1 MRGRTLW
8 PTGPGA
14 RAGLRAPSPA
24 PGRPRARGRRADSRQ
39 LTGAT
44 CMTDFGLH
52 LESRAGHAFP
62 PPSPPRLH
70 ATSQSGGRLPRLM
83 SWLVS
88 DGLRPASG
96 LRIGPHSF
104 VIRSHQQ
111 GSAWPGL

>member
-1 MRGRTLW
+1 MADRAGRPGRTQ
-8 PTGPGA
+8 
-14 RAGLRAPSPA
+14 SPLA
-24 PGRPRARGRRADSRQ
+24 RPRKAGARGRRADSRQ

-52 LESRAGHAFP
+52 LESGAGHAFP

>member
-1 MRGRTLW
+1 MADRAGRPGRTQSPL
-8 PTGPGA
+8 A
-14 RAGLRAPSPA
+14 R

-52 LESRAGHAFP
+52 LESGAGHAFP